1 MTQTQISWLRDLV
14 LLFIAIGLFFCI
26 GLGARPYLTPSEARY
41 IEIPRQM
48 LVTHDWLTPRINGVP
63 YFEKPPLFYWMQ
75 AVTMGLFGMGEFAG
89 RMATAKLAT
98 EICLLTYALGR
109 MLYGRLS
116 GLIAAGVL
124 ASCVM
129 GYGLSRVAMV
139 DMPVSLFLTATLGCF
154 LAAQHIN
161 HAKARRWLYLLMY
174 VAAALAVMDKGLIG
188 IVIPGI
194 VIGTWIL
201 ATKNWRLL
209 AEVRLI
215 PGLII
220 FLIITVPWHWLMASE
235 HPDFLQFYFIN
246 EHFTRYIND
255 SHKRVEPWWFF
266 AAITLAGLLPWTGL
280 LPSAVRHIKLWRVS
294 MAEPSKLFLLLWI
307 VLPLV
312 FFSTSHSK
320 LAPYIM
326 PIFPPLA
333 MIIGRYLADVWQGTV
348 PDKALRWSN
357 IFVISLFS
365 AAILAY
371 HFMPIND
378 ADRKIDIG
386 GSITLSMLMP
396 VIVAMAILACVT
408 VRKSLPRLMI
418 GAVLLLGMTLDIT
431 ANYAVAQIDR
441 ASVKPLLAT
450 IKDGPKPDDMVVAYR
465 SYFQDLPIYLNRN
478 ITVVGYYGEMEFGVT
493 NYPETKEWMI
503 DTKEF
508 WQRCADHPGRI
519 FVFMKKTTL
528 DGLKMPA
535 ACPLHVT
542 AEYGKTVLLEKD

>member
-1 MTQTQISWLRDLV
+1 
-14 LLFIAIGLFFCI
+14 
-26 GLGARPYLTPSEARY
+26 
-41 IEIPRQM
+41 
-48 LVTHDWLTPRINGVP
+48 
-63 YFEKPPLFYWMQ
+63 
-75 AVTMGLFGMGEFAG
+75 
-89 RMATAKLAT
+89 
-98 EICLLTYALGR
+98 